1 MRTRVKICGLTR
13 TADVTAAAEAG
24 ADALGFNCYER
35 SPRYVAPD
43 RLSELARA
51 LPPLV
56 TPVLL
61 FVNAPPSAIEA
72 ALAAMPD
79 ALLQFHGDETEADCT
94 RWGRPYL
101 RAVRMEAGVDLLD
114 CFARFSSARALLAD
128 APSAGYGGSGQRF
141 DWDRLPR
148 RRPGALVLAG
158 GLDAGCVGEAIAH
171 VRPEAVDVSSG
182 VESAPGLKDAGRL
195 REFIAAVRAA
205 DDSLNREQHEP
216 LRPA

>member
-13 TADVTAAAEAG
+13 AGDIESAARAG
-24 ADALGFNCYER
+24 ADALGFVCYER
-35 SPRYVAPD
+35 SPRYVAPAA
-43 RLSELARA
+43 LAELARA
-51 LPPLV
+51 IPPLA

-61 FVNAPPSAIEA
+61 FVNALPEAIEA
-72 ALAAMPD
+72 ALARMPD
-79 ALLQFHGDETEADCT
+79 ALLQFHGDETAAQCA

-101 RAVRMEAGVDLLD
+101 RAVRMAEGVDLLD
-114 CFARFSSARALLAD
+114 CYAQFPSARGLLAD
-128 APSAGYGGSGQRF
+128 TPSAGYGGSGQRF
-141 DWDRLPR
+141 DWHRLPR

-158 GLDAGCVGEAIAH
+158 GLEAGNVAEAIAR

-182 VESAPGLKDAGRL
+182 VESAPGVKDAGHI

-205 DDSLNREQHEP
+205 DDSIEREQHEP